1 MAHEPTYG
9 ALFVKHLMKVGG
21 RVPYDYKDLQQ
32 VKAMSQ
38 AELADWIKSE
48 CREFSQAV
56 RDNPADVAAE
66 MVHKKRA
73 DMAASSPAAC
83 AAECA
88 GSFLELLA
96 HLFSTA

>member
-38 AELADWIKSE
+38 AELADWIHVE
-48 CREFSQAV
+48 CREYSQVV
-56 RDNPADVAAE
+56 RDNPADVAAD
-66 MVHKKRA
+66 MIHKKRA
-73 DMAASSPAAC
+73 ETAASSPAAC

-88 GSFLELLA
+88 VSFLELLA
-96 HLFSTA
+96 HLF

>member
-1 MAHEPTYG
+1 MDREPTYG
-9 ALFVKHLMKVGG
+9 AVFVKHLTKL
-21 RVPYDYKDLQQ
+21 RQHVPYRYEDLQQ

-38 AELADWIKSE
+38 AELADWIKE
-48 CREFSQAV
+48 VCREFSEVV

-73 DMAASSPAAC
+73 ELAASSPAAC

-88 GSFLELLA
+88 LSFLELLA
-96 HLFSTA
+96 TLFA